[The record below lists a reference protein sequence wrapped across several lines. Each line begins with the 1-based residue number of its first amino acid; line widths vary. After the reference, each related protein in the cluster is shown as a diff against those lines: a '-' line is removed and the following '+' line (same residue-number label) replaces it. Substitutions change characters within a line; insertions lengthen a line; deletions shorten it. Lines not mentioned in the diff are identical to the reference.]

1 MKILEKYFPEGRR
14 LLFFKFLYGILFG
27 TLFLFLVNRQVFQ
40 ADAYHERERKQGQ
53 RRIIRPGARG
63 DVLDREGRLLIG
75 NQAHFSAVLH
85 LEFLNAEIWKKK
97 RMLRKLA
104 FDLRKEFLSFSVLSL
119 DDILNRCFKEEFV
132 ADRSISISG
141 QSLRIRE
148 NRLRPKVYFQ
158 DVRQSIEEAKD
169 GEWFFSMSLENSTD
183 PKSLRFE
190 NTSDEIRV
198 NVAGLFRISFSIDK
212 NGHAIPYTNNKD
224 PEAHWFENF
233 FGEKQGDN
241 KIPNFSTS
249 GFDLD
254 WEARYQV
261 VKKYQSQVN
270 LLSGRKDDI
279 SFEQLK
285 RHWRQRLVLPL
296 QLSESL
302 LPSEYASLIEGL
314 HPDSPVQ
321 VQAEAIRHYPLK
333 SLASHVL
340 GYVGSGYE
348 SDPRGLSGEDLAT
361 FEIKGRTGKAG
372 IEKKFDHHLR
382 GSDGGDIWRVNPMG
396 SRYEVVE
403 KKPSEKGKE
412 VKLTLDADIQKIA
425 ESSLQNMSKRV
436 ESHRILPDLD
446 WKKTIERR
454 TRKELIDSNEIDL
467 SPELLLNAF
476 TDAPF
481 SLGGKEASTVAG
493 FGGTQ
498 EDANKLLRIL
508 YSKGVLA
515 KEISEEGKYFLAPPP
530 TPPGAAVLLDVQTG
544 EILAL
549 ASKPDYNLQT
559 LSPRISQSAYDNIE
573 RREAWLPRAWHPGY
587 CPASPFKLV
596 TAVAA
601 LRAKVV
607 TPEEVFICD
616 GIYKGMICHCY
627 PGRHGEM
634 DLRNAEAQSCNV
646 YFYQLAELLGEE
658 PLINEAKSFGMDQT
672 PDIELPKLR
681 NSPNVPDPEWKKKR
695 VRENWAL
702 EDTFNVA
709 IGQGGLRQSPLQMAC
724 FAAAL
729 AKRQKRVQPTLI
741 YSNKASS
748 SSPSIGLNDN
758 EYAAIIEG
766 MHQATVRGTAKRCKI
781 EGIEIAGKT
790 GTAQWRNHNMKLSL
804 AWFIGFAP
812 LEQPEVAIAVLIEG
826 VIPQDNIQGGLT
838 ATPVARDI
846 LKAYFDKK
854 SLLSVN
860 LENQ

>member
-1 MKILEKYFPEGRR
+1 LKILEKYFPEGRR

-75 NQAHFSAVLH
+75 NKAHFSAVLH

-97 RMLRKLA
+97 SMLRRLA

-119 DDILNRCFKEEFV
+119 DDILKRCFKEEFV

-183 PKSLRFE
+183 SKSLRFE
-190 NTSDEIRV
+190 NTTGEIRV

-212 NGHAIPYTNNKD
+212 NGHAIPYTNNED
-224 PEAHWFENF
+224 PEVHWFDNF
-233 FGEKQGDN
+233 FGEKQGDK
-241 KIPNFSTS
+241 KIPYFSIS

-261 VKKYQSQVN
+261 VKKYQSKVN

-279 SFEQLK
+279 SFQQLK

-425 ESSLQNMSKRV
+425 ESSLQKMSKRV

-467 SPELLLNAF
+467 SPELLLTAF

-481 SLGGKEASTVAG
+481 PLGGEEAYTVAG

-515 KEISEEGKYFLAPPP
+515 KEISEEEKYFLAPPP
-530 TPPGAAVLLDVQTG
+530 TPPGAAVLLDVKTG

-559 LSPRISQSAYDNIE
+559 LSPRISQSAYDDIE

-741 YSNKASS
+741 YSNKISS
-748 SSPSIGLNDN
+748 PSPSIGLNDN

>member
-75 NQAHFSAVLH
+75 NKAHFSAVLH

-97 RMLRKLA
+97 SMLRRLA

-119 DDILNRCFKEEFV
+119 DDILKRCFKEEFV

-183 PKSLRFE
+183 SKSLRFE
-190 NTSDEIRV
+190 NTTGEIRV

-212 NGHAIPYTNNKD
+212 NGHAIPYTNNED
-224 PEAHWFENF
+224 PEVHWFDNF
-233 FGEKQGDN
+233 FGEKQGDK
-241 KIPNFSTS
+241 KIPYFSIS

-261 VKKYQSQVN
+261 VKKYQSKVN

-279 SFEQLK
+279 SFQQLK

-425 ESSLQNMSKRV
+425 ESSLQKMSKRV

-467 SPELLLNAF
+467 SPELLLTAF

-481 SLGGKEASTVAG
+481 SLGGEEASTVAG

-515 KEISEEGKYFLAPPP
+515 KEISEEEKYFLAPPP
-530 TPPGAAVLLDVQTG
+530 TPPGAAVLLDVKTG

-559 LSPRISQSAYDNIE
+559 LSPRISQSAYDDIE

-741 YSNKASS
+741 YSNKISS
-748 SSPSIGLNDN
+748 PSPSIGLNDN

>member
-75 NQAHFSAVLH
+75 NKAHFSAVLH

-97 RMLRKLA
+97 SMLRRLA

-183 PKSLRFE
+183 SKSLRFE
-190 NTSDEIRV
+190 NTTGEIRV

-212 NGHAIPYTNNKD
+212 NGHAIPYTNNED
-224 PEAHWFENF
+224 PEVHWFDNF
-233 FGEKQGDN
+233 FGEKQGDK
-241 KIPNFSTS
+241 KIPYFSIS

-261 VKKYQSQVN
+261 VKKYQSKVN

-279 SFEQLK
+279 SFQQLK
-285 RHWRQRLVLPL
+285 RHWRQQLVLPL

-425 ESSLQNMSKRV
+425 ESSLQKMSKRV

-467 SPELLLNAF
+467 SPELLLTAF

-481 SLGGKEASTVAG
+481 PLGGEEASTVAG

-515 KEISEEGKYFLAPPP
+515 KEISEEEKYFLAPPP
-530 TPPGAAVLLDVQTG
+530 TPPGAAVLLDVKTG

-559 LSPRISQSAYDNIE
+559 LSPRISQSAYDDIE

-741 YSNKASS
+741 YSNKISS
-748 SSPSIGLNDN
+748 PSPSIGLNDN

-860 LENQ
+860 LKNQ

>member
-75 NQAHFSAVLH
+75 NKAHFSAVLH

-97 RMLRKLA
+97 SMLRRLA

-183 PKSLRFE
+183 SKSLRFE
-190 NTSDEIRV
+190 NTTGEIRV

-212 NGHAIPYTNNKD
+212 NGHAIPYTNNED
-224 PEAHWFENF
+224 PEVHWFDNF
-233 FGEKQGDN
+233 FGEKQGDK
-241 KIPNFSTS
+241 KIPYFSIS

-261 VKKYQSQVN
+261 VKKYQSKVN

-279 SFEQLK
+279 SFQQLK

-425 ESSLQNMSKRV
+425 ESSLQKMSKRV

-467 SPELLLNAF
+467 SPELLLTAF

-481 SLGGKEASTVAG
+481 PLGGEEAYTVAG

-515 KEISEEGKYFLAPPP
+515 KEISEEEKYFLAPPP
-530 TPPGAAVLLDVQTG
+530 TPPGAAVLLDVKTG

-559 LSPRISQSAYDNIE
+559 LSPRISQSAYDDIE

-741 YSNKASS
+741 YSNKISS
-748 SSPSIGLNDN
+748 PSPSIGLNDN